1 MAAPV
6 RILGIDPGLSTT
18 GYAVIE
24 VVAAGPRML
33 EAGVIKSSESR
44 DTPEMPQRLKA
55 LYDGVI
61 DAIDQ
66 FHVTDLAVEQL
77 YAHYDHPRTAILM
90 GHARGVILLAGGQRN
105 LKVASYASTQVKK
118 SVTGSGR
125 AGKEQMQL
133 AMLREFQL
141 KEMPEPHD
149 VSDAMAIALCHYYL
163 RDTPSRPKSTKLGT
177 GIRMSAFDPDAEDTL
192 IG

>member
-1 MAAPV
+1 MSDPI
-6 RILGIDPGLSTT
+6 RILGIDPGLNTT
-18 GYAVIE
+18 GYAVLE
-24 VVAAGPRML
+24 VVAAGPRLL
-33 EAGVIKSSESR
+33 EAGIIKSSERR
-44 DTPEMPQRLKA
+44 DPADMAPRLKSI
-55 LYDGVI
+55 YDGVI

-66 FHVTDLAVEQL
+66 FHVSDLAVEQL

-105 LKVASYASTQVKK
+105 LTVASYASTQVKK

-133 AMLREFQL
+133 AMLREFRL
-141 KEMPEPHD
+141 TEMPEPHD

-163 RDTPSRPKSTKLGT
+163 RSAEKSPKSAKRGI
-177 GIRMSAFDPDAEDTL
+177 GIRMSAFDEDT
-192 IG
+192 GD